1 MTDRT
6 SQPVAI
12 VTGAARNI
20 GREIA
25 LALARDGVAVVVNA
39 RSDRDG
45 VEETAEL
52 VRGLGASSLAHLA
65 DVTDEGAVGAM
76 VEATLARLG
85 PPTILVNNAAVRRQM
100 ALADM
105 SLADWR
111 EIMAV
116 NLDAA
121 FLTARACLPHII
133 AAGGGRIVNIGGK
146 SAHAGAAERAHVVA
160 SKAGLVG
167 LTKALAVE
175 YGDRGITANCV
186 VPGDIETVR
195 GASAGTHPTFP
206 GGGGNLVGR
215 RGRAEE
221 VARVVAM
228 LCRPD
233 AGYITGQTL
242 HVNGGGYLP

>member
-1 MTDRT
+1 MTDKT

-25 LALARDGVAVVVNA
+25 LALARDGAAVLVNA

-45 VEETAEL
+45 VEETAAM
-52 VRGLGASSLAHLA
+52 VRGMGGSSLAHLA
-65 DVTDEGAVGAM
+65 DVTDEAAVGAM
-76 VEATLARLG
+76 IETTAARLG
-85 PPTILVNNAAVRRQM
+85 PPTILVNNAALRRQKALVDM
-100 ALADM
+100 A
-105 SLADWR
+105 LADWR
-111 EIMAV
+111 EIMTV

-121 FLTARACLPHII
+121 FLTVRACLPHMI
-133 AAGGGRIVNIGGK
+133 AAGGGRAGGRIVNIGGK

-167 LTKALAVE
+167 L
-175 YGDRGITANCV
+175 
-186 VPGDIETVR
+186 
-195 GASAGTHPTFP
+195 FP

-215 RGRAEE
+215 RGLPEE

-228 LCRPD
+228 LCRSES
-233 AGYITGQTL
+233 AYITGQTL